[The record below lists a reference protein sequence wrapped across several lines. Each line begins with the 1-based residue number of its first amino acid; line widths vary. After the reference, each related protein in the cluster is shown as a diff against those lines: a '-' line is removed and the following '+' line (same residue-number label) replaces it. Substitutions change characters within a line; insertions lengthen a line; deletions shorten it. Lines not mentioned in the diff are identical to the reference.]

1 MVYILCVIN
10 DHLSSFLK
18 EPPSKLP
25 RIWWCAT
32 GPLAFLPIHAAGIYA
47 TSITKGGL
55 TLSDFAISSYIPNVR
70 ALTERVLNSPQVPDK
85 KGKIKTS
92 FFMISQPETPNLSR
106 IPGTTKEV
114 LSIMQLLKNHNVQF
128 ICLEG
133 EVATVNQG
141 IAYMKTHSCIHFAC
155 HAHQNTQKPLKSGFI
170 LHDGGLE
177 LSEIIKRKL
186 EGADLAYL
194 SACQTSTG
202 DEKLSEEAVHL
213 AAGMLAA
220 GYRGVI
226 ATMWSISDQ
235 HGPQVAEDFYA
246 GLISKDLEPGQFST
260 DNAAHALHYSTQKL
274 RKKFGDLTIGWI
286 PYVHFGL

>member
-1 MVYILCVIN
+1 ML
-10 DHLSSFLK
+10 
-18 EPPSKLP
+18 

-47 TSITKGGL
+47 ASVTKAGH

-70 ALTERVLNSPQVPDK
+70 ALTERVLLNGPQVPDK
-85 KGKIKTS
+85 RGKRKTA
-92 FFMISQPETPNLSR
+92 FFIISQPATPNLPH

-114 LSIMQLLKNHNVQF
+114 LAIRQLLNNHNIRF
-128 ICLEG
+128 LCLEG

-141 IAYMKTHSCIHFAC
+141 ITYMKTHSCIHFAC
-155 HAHQNTQKPLKSGFI
+155 HAHQNIQEPLKSRFM

-177 LSEIIKRKL
+177 LSEIVKMRL

-220 GYRGVI
+220 GYRGVV

-246 GLISKDLEPGQFST
+246 GLISQDLEGEHLST
-260 DNAAHALHYSTQKL
+260 DDAAYALHYSTQKL
-274 RKKFGDLTIGWI
+274 
-286 PYVHFGL
+286 

>member
-1 MVYILCVIN
+1 
-10 DHLSSFLK
+10 
-18 EPPSKLP
+18 
-25 RIWWCAT
+25 
-32 GPLAFLPIHAAGIYA
+32 
-47 TSITKGGL
+47 
-55 TLSDFAISSYIPNVR
+55 
-70 ALTERVLNSPQVPDK
+70 
-85 KGKIKTS
+85 
-92 FFMISQPETPNLSR
+92 MISQPATPNLPY

-114 LSIMQLLKNHNVQF
+114 LAIMQILKNHNVQF
-128 ICLEG
+128 LCLEG

-141 IAYMKTHSCIHFAC
+141 ITNMETHSCIHFAC
-155 HAHQNTQKPLKSGFI
+155 HAYQDTQEPLKSRFM

-177 LSEIIKRKL
+177 LSGIIKRKI

-220 GYRGVI
+220 GYRGVV

-246 GLISKDLEPGQFST
+246 GLISQDLEQEQLST
-260 DNAAHALHYSTQKL
+260 NNAAHALHYSTQKL
-274 RKKFGDLTIGWI
+274 RKKLGDLSLDWI

>member
-1 MVYILCVIN
+1 M
-10 DHLSSFLK
+10 SLK
-18 EPPSKLP
+18 EEPPSKLP

-32 GPLAFLPIHAAGIYA
+32 GPLAFLPIHAAGVYA
-47 TSITKGGL
+47 TSITKAGP

-70 ALTERVLNSPQVPDK
+70 ALTERVLNDLQVLNK
-85 KGKIKTS
+85 MEIKKTS
-92 FFMISQPETPNLSR
+92 FFMISQPETPNLPR

-114 LSIMQLLKNHNVQF
+114 LAIIQLLKNHNIPF
-128 ICLEG
+128 ICLER
-133 EVATVNQG
+133 EDATVNQG
-141 IAYMKTHSCIHFAC
+141 ITNMETHSCIHFAC
-155 HAHQNTQKPLKSGFI
+155 HAQQNTREPLKSSFM

-177 LSEIIKRKL
+177 LSEIIKKRL

-226 ATMWSISDQ
+226 ATMWSTS
-235 HGPQVAEDFYA
+235 G
-246 GLISKDLEPGQFST
+246 
-260 DNAAHALHYSTQKL
+260 KL
-274 RKKFGDLTIGWI
+274 YTT
-286 PYVHFGL
+286 

>member
-1 MVYILCVIN
+1 MATN
-10 DHLSSFLK
+10 DHFSLFLK
-18 EPPSKLP
+18 EEPPAKLQC
-25 RIWWCAT
+25 IWWCAT

-47 TSITKGGL
+47 TSVTKPGPI
-55 TLSDFAISSYIPNVR
+55 LSDFAISSYIPNVR
-70 ALTERVLNSPQVPDK
+70 VLSERVFNSSRLLNKREK
-85 KGKIKTS
+85 KETA
-92 FFMISQPETPNLSR
+92 FFMISQPETPKLPR

-114 LSIMQLLKNHNVQF
+114 LAIKQLLKNHSVQF
-128 ICLEG
+128 LSLEG

-141 IAYMKTHSCIHFAC
+141 ITYMETHSCVHFAC
-155 HAHQNTQKPLKSGFI
+155 HAHQDTQEPLKSRFM

-177 LSEIIKRKL
+177 LSEIIKMKL

-220 GYRGVI
+220 GYRGVV

-235 HGPQVAEDFYA
+235 YGQQVAQDFYA
-246 GLISKDLEPGQFST
+246 GLISQDVEPEQLST
-260 DNAAHALHYSTQKL
+260 DNAAYALHYSTQKL
-274 RKKFGDLTIGWI
+274 RRQLGDSVLDWI